1 MGFSWLKLYVEILDD
16 PKIGLMPDW
25 LFRKFVQF
33 LCVAQER
40 NLSGLLGPVSE
51 LAWRLRSSE
60 EDVLSALR
68 TMSEIG
74 IVAETPDGWEVVK
87 FAKRQEAQS
96 STDRVREFRKR
107 FGNENE
113 TKRYKGGNENE
124 TSPSSSISPSVSDS
138 LGGGVGEG
146 IPTPTEWDRRI
157 LAVYTQVT
165 GQVAIPYDRTY
176 QVLQDLDHILATYSD
191 HDKAISDGKK
201 VFSRWCNS
209 QGANGKK
216 YSPVNTSWLSWWLS
230 ERAPKPEVPQS
241 SALDKALEALK

>member
-1 MGFSWLKLYVEILDD
+1 VIWIKNMMKYQVQSNPND
-16 PKIGLMPDW
+16 KIKARIEADIKNVPDCTIK
-25 LFRKFVQF
+25 RRFVDT
-33 LCVAQER
+33 
-40 NLSGLLGPVSE
+40 LSIRYRYDADAIVSVSSLSSSNSVSE
-51 LAWRLRSSE
+51 
-60 EDVLSALR
+60 
-68 TMSEIG
+68 
-74 IVAETPDGWEVVK
+74 
-87 FAKRQEAQS
+87 
-96 STDRVREFRKR
+96 
-107 FGNENE
+107 
-113 TKRYKGGNENE
+113 
-124 TSPSSSISPSVSDS
+124 SP
-138 LGGGVGEG
+138 GGGVGEG